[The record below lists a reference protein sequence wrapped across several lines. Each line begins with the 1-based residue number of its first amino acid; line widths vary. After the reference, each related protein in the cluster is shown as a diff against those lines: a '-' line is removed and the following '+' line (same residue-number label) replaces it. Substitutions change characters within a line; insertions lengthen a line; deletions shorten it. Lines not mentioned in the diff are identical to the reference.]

1 MYETDQRIITLLS
14 RVSSTMPLQS
24 GVCVCVC
31 DAQRMGQL
39 WFCSDDTLPK
49 KSWEEFGPC
58 CWYQIL
64 DHRIGKIVL
73 LRGALEVLDALSAM
87 RPDGHRYTGSIL
99 DEMVYSSCT
108 FLGSSDCSSW
118 HSHQRKIWADC
129 ISSTRPDHIWWIL
142 GQWHRRWRR
151 CFCGS
156 VACGN
161 HWASTR
167 SPRLARPKV
176 AKASGVSKRDA
187 PHCIR
192 FFFWTSRV
200 VGGYCWRW
208 CPWVEKFPTWVT
220 GRP

>member
-1 MYETDQRIITLLS
+1 MRQTRE
-14 RVSSTMPLQS
+14 SSHSCQGFHPQCLCS
-24 GVCVCVC
+24 LECVCVCVMRSAW
-31 DAQRMGQL
+31 DNFDFAVMTPFRRNHGKNL
-39 WFCSDDTLPK
+39 ARVVGF
-49 KSWEEFGPC
+49 
-58 CWYQIL
+58 

-192 FFFWTSRV
+192 FFLWTSRV